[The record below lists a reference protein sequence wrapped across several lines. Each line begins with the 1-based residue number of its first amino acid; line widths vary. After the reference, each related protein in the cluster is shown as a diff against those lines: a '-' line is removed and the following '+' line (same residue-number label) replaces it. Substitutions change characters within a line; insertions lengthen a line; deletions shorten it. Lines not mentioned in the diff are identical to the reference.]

1 MGTANIGGNM
11 LNKSTQRGKFLF
23 YENQASHSSFSP
35 LTWQYTGQGGSLYFI
50 YPPSTPSSLS

>member
-11 LNKSTQRGKFLF
+11 LNKSTQKGEFLF

-35 LTWQYTGQGGSLYFI
+35 LTRQYRGQGGSLCLI
-50 YPPSTPSSLS
+50 SPPSTPSSLS